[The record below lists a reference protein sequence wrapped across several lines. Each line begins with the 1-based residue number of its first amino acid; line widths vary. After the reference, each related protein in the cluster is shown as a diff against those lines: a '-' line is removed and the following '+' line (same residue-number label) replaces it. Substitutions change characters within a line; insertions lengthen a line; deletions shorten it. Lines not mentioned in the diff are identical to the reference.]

1 MNVFISADTLNDYI
15 RNGKK
20 LTIMAS
26 LWSPYEGGAAAK
38 FQSHHIPTSVFCHV
52 AYSLAGLPGSGAGR
66 NPMPPVEHLEVSFRE
81 WGLEKD
87 RPIVVYDEGNNV
99 YASRAWW
106 TLRWAG
112 VEDVRILDGGLRE
125 WDRKGYDT
133 IAGPGNIV
141 VGSDME
147 VEPNSLPTAT
157 MNEVRKFEGL
167 LIDARNESRF
177 AGRREILDL
186 KSGHIPGAVN
196 IPMPDLFDDK
206 MRVRSEDEIRDRFAQ
221 VGITQNTDPA
231 SVITYSGSGNHSSS
245 LLAVMAHAGLP
256 IITHYVEGWSQ
267 WAGNVNN
274 KVARNI

>member
-1 MNVFISADTLNDYI
+1 
-15 RNGKK
+15 
-20 LTIMAS
+20 MAS

-157 MNEVRKFEGL
+157 MDEVRKFEGL

-206 MRVRSEDEIRDRFAQ
+206 MRVSSEDEIRDRFAQ